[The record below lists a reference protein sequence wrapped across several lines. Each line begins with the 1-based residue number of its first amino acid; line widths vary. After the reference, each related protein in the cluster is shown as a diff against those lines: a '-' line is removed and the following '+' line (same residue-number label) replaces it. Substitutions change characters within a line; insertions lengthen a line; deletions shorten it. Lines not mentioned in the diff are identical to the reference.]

1 MCMHIYIYI
10 QDMCL
15 YVYIQNDI
23 LLFDLSETVCVCV
36 CVNGSEGV
44 LAAVGRRAIA
54 LFACC
59 SHFLSSL
66 QSLSCAQ

>member
-1 MCMHIYIYI
+1 M
-10 QDMCL
+10 
-15 YVYIQNDI
+15 
-23 LLFDLSETVCVCV
+23 

-66 QSLSCAQ
+66 LTVFTVHSECLKKVEHLTCLNCLAIYLEEKQIHHEQG

>member
-1 MCMHIYIYI
+1 M
-10 QDMCL
+10 
-15 YVYIQNDI
+15 
-23 LLFDLSETVCVCV
+23 

-66 QSLSCAQ
+66 LTVFTVHRERLKWVEQLSCLNCLRMYLEEKQIYHEQG